1 MCQRS
6 RVGYLFEV
14 REGRVGQFDGRQIA
28 AEYEYYDPN
37 DGVKQVPKLGETIT
51 VLYRRWTVIDC
62 VLSPAGLH
70 GQDRGT
76 LVVAPR

>member
-1 MCQRS
+1 L

-14 REGRVGQFDGRQIA
+14 RGGRVGQFDGKRIA
-28 AEYEYYDPN
+28 VDYEYYDPN
-37 DGVKQVPKLGETIT
+37 DGVKQVLKLGETIM

-70 GQDRGT
+70 GQDWGS